1 LSQRAK
7 AFAHRIGGI
16 GILNDL
22 RAWLGPLRGVA
33 LTFADSKVAKLTRRC
48 LTNAIRILAIS
59 ASGFLICT
67 PIYSQGN
74 AGRIQGTVTDS
85 SGGAVAGASVTI
97 TDVER
102 GISRSLTSD
111 DAGEYTA
118 PNLLPGAYTVR
129 AEAKGFKKSE
139 HSGISLEVGQDLRV
153 DLTLQPGDQSQT
165 VVVNAGIP
173 IIDTTDAV
181 VGGSFSN
188 QAINEL
194 PLNGRNYQ
202 NLLTLRPGVMI
213 YPGGGGWSQ
222 SANDI
227 RPEANNYIVDG
238 LTNDEP
244 FSALSVINAP
254 GLVGDAVTVI
264 PIDAIQ
270 EFTSIESPKAEY
282 GWKPGTTVS
291 VGLKSG
297 TNSLHGTAYAFGR
310 SDSLDALNYFVPS
323 TQPLSF
329 QQFGATGGGPIIKD
343 KLFVFL
349 GYEGQRYTI
358 TGVLPS
364 FVPTSAKIS
373 GAAQNCS
380 AAVATGNCMIS
391 VPDAEADLAANG
403 VALSPLSLKMLALFP
418 GNSSSSSSVILP
430 FPNTNSSDSSLVKI
444 DYHIND
450 HNNLSGTFFY
460 GRDNEVAADQAY
472 LSAAWLS
479 TQTQKPITG
488 GASWAWTPNST
499 WVNEARFGYLYD
511 NKLNN
516 SIDSNVPASS
526 YGINTGVTD
535 PQRGGLPQI
544 NVSGFT
550 PLGGGVNWPKFQGPD
565 SVYQFIDYVSY
576 LRGKHTFKFGS
587 EVRYGSV
594 NEGSF
599 RGDKGQVIFNHG
611 NGGNA
616 FPGSTPLE
624 DFLAGAPQVGRI
636 SFGPPLRH
644 ETQWSYAGFVQDDW
658 RVTPR
663 LTLNLGIRYEYVTPI
678 KEDHN
683 LLGNFVPTLG
693 GLVQVG
699 QQISSPYHG
708 DHNNFA
714 PRLGLAWDVFGGGK
728 TIVRA
733 GLGVVYDNI
742 SMETL
747 LVQENTQNATA
758 IGLATIPTGAIIVV
772 NGVSRPGTGTINV
785 SSATFFGTT
794 LPSTTQLISGW
805 QNNSPTVPL
814 FPVTPPQCGDGI
826 TPAPTPGN
834 PTPAQDPP
842 PCNILGIDRNFR
854 TPYVTT
860 WTLGVEHAFSNNLSL
875 DVAYVANSGKKLI
888 GIRDLNQPIL
898 VPGSPTPNPGPY
910 SAQFPYLG
918 AINFMS
924 NLYKANYNSLQV
936 TMTQRVTH
944 GLSFTV
950 GYTFSHGLDNSST
963 NQNQFLP
970 QDSTHPEREYAS
982 SDYDIRHRFTL
993 AATYNLPG
1001 REFPGQL
1008 LKGWQLNA
1016 ILTLQSAQPWTV
1028 NDTGNNI
1035 SGTNEM
1041 TDRWDF
1047 FGSPSDFQSSN
1058 HSIPYCT
1065 GPGAGG
1071 CTETTPAGSIMIS
1084 PAQSTS
1090 FYNACTA
1097 AAAAVDGGVSTG
1109 PTTASLATFGC
1120 YAQGHSVMIPPAAG
1134 TFGTMGRN
1142 LFRDSG
1148 FRNLDFSVT
1157 KNTKFGEHLSAQFRV
1172 EFFNVLNHPNFANPY
1187 GGTSGYGPGNFD
1199 DPSQTANLG
1208 CGCAT
1213 PDVAGGNPVVG
1224 SGSNR
1229 AIQLGLKLIF

>member
-1 LSQRAK
+1 MTFRENR
-7 AFAHRIGGI
+7 F
-16 GILNDL
+16 N
-22 RAWLGPLRGVA
+22 AWLPLGLMNSIRMLAVSAGV
-33 LTFADSKVAKLTRRC
+33 LL
-48 LTNAIRILAIS
+48 LS
-59 ASGFLICT
+59 ASM
-67 PIYSQGN
+67 YAQGN
-74 AGRIQGTVTDS
+74 AGRILGTITDA
-85 SGGAVAGASVTI
+85 SGASVAGAGVRI
-97 TDVER
+97 TDVQR
-102 GISRSLTSD
+102 GTTRDLTSD
-111 DAGEYTA
+111 EAGEYNA

-129 AEAKGFKKSE
+129 AEAKGFKATE
-139 HSGISLEVGQDLRV
+139 HSGLTLEVGQDLRV
-153 DLTLQPGDQSQT
+153 DLTLQTGDQTNT
-165 VVVNAGIP
+165 VIVIGEIP
-173 IIDTTDAV
+173 LLDTTSAV

-188 QAINEL
+188 QAINDL

-270 EFTSIESPKAEY
+270 EFTSIELPKAEY
-282 GWKPGTTVS
+282 GWKPGATVS

-297 TNSLHGTAYAFGR
+297 TNSIHGTAYAFGR
-310 SDSLDALNYFVPS
+310 SDAFDALNYFVPM
-323 TQPLSF
+323 TQPLNF
-329 QQFGATGGGPIIKD
+329 EQFGATGGGAIIKD
-343 KLFVFL
+343 KLFFFL
-349 GYEGQRYTI
+349 GYEGQRYAI
-358 TGVLPS
+358 TTVLPS
-364 FVPTSAKIS
+364 FAPTSAPGPGPGIS
-373 GAAQNCS
+373 
-380 AAVATGNCMIS
+380 I
-391 VPDAEADLAANG
+391 PDAKADLAAHG
-403 VALSPLSLKMLALFP
+403 VPLSALSLKLLSLYPANTS
-418 GNSSSSSSVILP
+418 NSSSVTLP
-430 FPNTNSSDSSLVKI
+430 SPNTNSSDSSLVKI
-444 DYHIND
+444 DYHINQ
-450 HNNLSGTFFY
+450 HHTLSGVFFY

-472 LSAAWLS
+472 LSSQWLS

-488 GASWAWTPNST
+488 GGSWTWVPNSN
-499 WVNEARFGYLYD
+499 WVNEARFGYVYD
-511 NKLNN
+511 NKVNN
-516 SIDSNVPASS
+516 SVDNNVPATF

-535 PQRGGLPQI
+535 PVRGGMPQI
-544 NVSGFT
+544 NISGFT
-550 PLGGGVNWPKFQGPD
+550 ALGGGPNWPKFQGPD
-565 SVYQFIDYVSY
+565 GVYQGIDYISW
-576 LRGKHTFKFGS
+576 LHGKHAFKFGG
-587 EVRYGSV
+587 ELRHASV

-599 RGDKGQVIFNHG
+599 RSDKGQVFFNSG
-611 NGGNA
+611 SGGNA

-624 DFLAGAPQVGRI
+624 DYLAGAPQLGRI
-636 SFGPPLRH
+636 TFGPPLRH
-644 ETQWSYAGFVQDDW
+644 ETQWSYAGFFQDDW
-658 RVTPR
+658 RIKSN
-663 LTLNLGIRYEYVTPI
+663 LTLNLGLRYEYVTPI
-678 KEDHN
+678 SEQHN
-683 LLGNFVPTLG
+683 LLGNFVPSLG

-699 QQISSPYHG
+699 QQISSPYKG

-714 PRLGLAWDVFGGGK
+714 PRFGLAWDVFGKSK
-728 TIVRA
+728 TVVRA
-733 GLGVVYDNI
+733 GVGVVYDNI

-758 IGLATIPTGAIIVV
+758 IGLATIPTGATIIL
-772 NGVSRPGTGTINV
+772 NGMAPRPGTGTITV
-785 SSATFFGTT
+785 TSPSFPGGP
-794 LPSTTQLISGW
+794 LPSTSQITTGW

-814 FPVTPPQCGDGI
+814 FPVTPAECGDGI
-826 TPAPTPGN
+826 GN
-834 PTPAQDPP
+834 DPP

-854 TPYVTT
+854 TPYITT
-860 WTLGVEHAFSNNLSL
+860 WTLGVQHAFTNNLSL
-875 DVAYVANSGKKLI
+875 DVAYVGNHGSGLI

-898 VPGSPTPNPGPY
+898 NGTPTPSPGLY

-924 NLYKANYNSLQV
+924 NLYRANYNGLQV
-936 TMTQRVTH
+936 TVTQRLNH
-944 GLSFTV
+944 GLSFTA
-950 GYTFSHGLDNSST
+950 GYTYSHGLDNSST

-970 QDSTHPEREYAS
+970 QDSTHPQREYAS
-982 SDYDIRHRFTL
+982 SDYDMRHRFTF
-993 AATYNLPG
+993 AVTYALPG

-1008 LKGWQLNA
+1008 LKGWELNA
-1016 ILTLQSAQPWTV
+1016 IATIQSPQPWTV

-1047 FGSPSDFQSSN
+1047 FGHTGDFQSTH
-1058 HSIPYCT
+1058 HSIPFCT

-1071 CTETTPAGSIMIS
+1071 CTETLASGANVPLSA
-1084 PAQSTS
+1084 AQSTT
-1090 FYNACTA
+1090 FFDACSA
-1097 AAAAVDGGVSTG
+1097 AAAAVDGGSTTG
-1109 PTTASLATFGC
+1109 PTTASLVQFGC
-1120 YAQGHSVMIPPAAG
+1120 YAQGQSVMIPPAAG

-1157 KNTKFGEHLSAQFRV
+1157 KNWRFGERLTAQFRA

-1199 DPSQTANLG
+1199 DPSQTAILG

>member
-1 LSQRAK
+1 LK
-7 AFAHRIGGI
+7 
-16 GILNDL
+16 NDRSKRCWAVL
-22 RAWLGPLRGVA
+22 WHALYAVSVVA
-33 LTFADSKVAKLTRRC
+33 GLLLHCGLLYA
-48 LTNAIRILAIS
+48 
-59 ASGFLICT
+59 
-67 PIYSQGN
+67 QGN
-74 AGRIQGTVTDS
+74 AGRILGTITDA
-85 SGGAVAGASVTI
+85 SGGAVAGATVTI
-97 TDVER
+97 VDLNR
-102 GISRSLTSD
+102 GISRNLTSD

-118 PNLLPGAYTVR
+118 PNLLPGNYTVR
-129 AEAKGFKKSE
+129 AEANGFKTTE
-139 HSGISLEVGQDLRV
+139 HLSLTLEVGQDLRV
-153 DLTLQPGDQSQT
+153 DIALQPGDQTVT
-165 VVVNAGIP
+165 VVVSGGIP
-173 IIDTTDAV
+173 LIDTTSAV

-188 QAINEL
+188 QAINDL

-282 GWKPGTTVS
+282 GWKPGATVS

-297 TNSLHGTAYAFGR
+297 TNNIHGTAYAFGR
-310 SDSLDALNYFVPS
+310 TDALDALNYFVPT

-329 QQFGATGGGPIIKD
+329 EQFGATGGGPIIKD
-343 KLFVFL
+343 KLFFFL

-358 TGVLPS
+358 TTVQPS
-364 FVPTSAKIS
+364 FAPTSSAIA
-373 GAAQNCS
+373 GATSNCTY
-380 AAVATGNCMIS
+380 VATGNCGVSI
-391 VPDAEADLAANG
+391 PDAEADLAAAG
-403 VALSPLSLKMLALFP
+403 VPLSALSLHLLTLFP
-418 GNSSSSSSVILP
+418 ANTSASSSVTLP

-444 DYHIND
+444 DYHISE
-450 HNNLSGTFFY
+450 HHTLSGTFFY
-460 GRDNEVAADQAY
+460 GRDNEIAADQAY

-488 GASWAWTPNST
+488 GGSWAWTPNSS
-499 WVNEARFGYLYD
+499 WVNEARVGYVYD

-516 SIDSNVPASS
+516 SVDGSVPATA

-535 PQRGGLPQI
+535 PQRGGMPQI
-544 NVSGFT
+544 NIIGFT

-565 SVYQFIDYVSY
+565 SVYQAIDNVSY
-576 LRGKHTFKFGS
+576 LRGKHAFKFGG
-587 EVRYGSV
+587 ELRYSSV
-594 NEGSF
+594 HGGSF
-599 RGDKGQVIFNHG
+599 RGDKGQVIFNSG
-611 NGGNA
+611 SGGNA

-624 DFLAGAPQVGRI
+624 DFLAGAPQLGRI
-636 SFGPPLRH
+636 SFGPALRH
-644 ETQWSYAGFVQDDW
+644 ETEWSYAGFLQDDW
-658 RVTPR
+658 RVNPR
-663 LTLNLGIRYEYVTPI
+663 LTLNLGVRYEYVTPI
-678 KEDHN
+678 REEHN
-683 LLGNFVPTLG
+683 LLGNFDPALG

-699 QQISSPYHG
+699 QQISSPYKG

-714 PRLGLAWDVFGGGK
+714 PRLGLAWDITGQGK
-728 TIVRA
+728 TAVRA
-733 GLGVVYDNI
+733 GFGVIYDNV
-742 SMETL
+742 SMESF

-758 IGLATIPTGAIIVV
+758 IGLATIPTGATIVV
-772 NGVSRPGTGTINV
+772 NGVSTPGKGTISV
-785 SSATFFGTT
+785 TSATFPGGP
-794 LPSTTQLISGW
+794 LSTNSNSQLISGW
-805 QNNSPTVPL
+805 QNNSATVPL
-814 FPVTPPQCGDGI
+814 FPVTPPTCGDGI
-826 TPAPTPGN
+826 GS
-834 PTPAQDPP
+834 DPP

-854 TPYVTT
+854 TPYVSV
-860 WTLGVEHAFSNNLSL
+860 WNLGVQHAFNNNLSI
-875 DVAYVANSGKKLI
+875 DVAYVGNHGSKLL
-888 GIRDLNQPIL
+888 GIRDLNQPALGTGIQ
-898 VPGSPTPNPGPY
+898 PY
-910 SAQFPYLG
+910 AAQFPYLG

-924 NLYKANYNSLQV
+924 NLYRANYNGLQV
-936 TMTQRVTH
+936 TVTQHFSH
-944 GLSFTV
+944 GLSFTA
-950 GYTFSHGLDNSST
+950 GYTYSHGLDDSST

-993 AATYNLPG
+993 SMTYQLPH

-1008 LKGWQLNA
+1008 LKGWEVNG
-1016 ILTLQSAQPWTV
+1016 IITLQSPQPWTV

-1035 SGTNEM
+1035 SGTNEN

-1047 FGSPSDFQSSN
+1047 VGHPADFQSSN

-1065 GPGAGG
+1065 GGGAGG
-1071 CTETTPAGSIMIS
+1071 CTETLPNGSS
-1084 PAQSTS
+1084 FAFSQAQSTA

-1097 AAAAVDGGVSTG
+1097 AALNLDGGTAG
-1109 PTTASLATFGC
+1109 PTTASLLNFGC
-1120 YAQGHSVMIPPAAG
+1120 YAQGSSVMIPPAAG

-1142 LFRDSG
+1142 LFRDAG
-1148 FRNLDFSVT
+1148 FRNLDLSVT
-1157 KNTKFGEHLSAQFRV
+1157 KNWKFGERLTAQFRA
-1172 EFFNVLNHPNFANPY
+1172 EFFNALNHPNFANPY

-1199 DPSQTANLG
+1199 DPSQTANFG

-1229 AIQLGLKLIF
+1229 AVQLGLKLIF

>member
-1 LSQRAK
+1 MSFREIR
-7 AFAHRIGGI
+7 FNECMR
-16 GILNDL
+16 
-22 RAWLGPLRGVA
+22 LGLMNATRVLGVSVGV
-33 LTFADSKVAKLTRRC
+33 LL
-48 LTNAIRILAIS
+48 L
-59 ASGFLICT
+59 CT
-67 PIYSQGN
+67 SIYSQGN
-74 AGRIQGTVTDS
+74 AGRILGTVTDA
-85 SGGAVAGASVTI
+85 SGGAVAGAAVRI
-97 TDVER
+97 TDVQR
-102 GISRSLTSD
+102 GISRNLTSD
-111 DAGEYTA
+111 EAGEYAA

-129 AEAKGFKKSE
+129 AEAKGFKTVE
-139 HSGISLEVGQDLRV
+139 HSGVSLEVGQDLRI

-165 VVVNAGIP
+165 VVVSGGIP
-173 IIDTTDAV
+173 LVDTTSAV
-181 VGGSFSN
+181 LGGSFSN
-188 QAINEL
+188 QAINDL

-282 GWKPGTTVS
+282 GWKPGATVS

-297 TNSLHGTAYAFGR
+297 TNSVHGTAYAFGR
-310 SDSLDALNYFVPS
+310 TDAFDALNYFVPT
-323 TQPLSF
+323 TQPLAF
-329 QQFGATGGGPIIKD
+329 EQFGATGGGPIIKD
-343 KLFVFL
+343 KVFFFL

-358 TGVLPS
+358 TTVLPS
-364 FVPTSAKIS
+364 FVPTTSPVPGPTS
-373 GAAQNCS
+373 NCTN
-380 AAVATGNCMIS
+380 VATGNCGIS
-391 VPDAEADLAANG
+391 IPDATADLAAVG
-403 VALSPLSLKMLALFP
+403 VPLSPLSVKLLSLFP
-418 GNSSSSSSVILP
+418 ANTSTSSSSVILP

-444 DYHIND
+444 DYHVNE
-450 HNNLSGTFFY
+450 HHTLSGTFFY
-460 GRDNEVAADQAY
+460 GRDNEIAEDQAY
-472 LSAAWLS
+472 LSAQWLS

-488 GASWAWTPNST
+488 GGSWTWTPKST
-499 WVNEARFGYLYD
+499 LVNEARIGYLYD

-516 SIDSNVPASS
+516 AIDHGVPATT

-535 PQRGGLPQI
+535 PQRGGMPQI
-544 NVSGFT
+544 NISGFT

-565 SVYQFIDYVSY
+565 SVYQAIDSVSF
-576 LRGKHTFKFGS
+576 LRGKHAFKFGG

-599 RGDKGQVIFNHG
+599 RGDKGQVIFNSG
-611 NGGNA
+611 SGGNA

-624 DFLAGAPQVGRI
+624 DYLAGAPQFGRI

-644 ETQWSYAGFVQDDW
+644 ETQWSYAGFFQDDW
-658 RVTPR
+658 RLTSR
-663 LTLNLGIRYEYVTPI
+663 LTLNLGVRYEYVTPMR
-678 KEDHN
+678 EDHN
-683 LLGNFVPTLG
+683 LLGNFVPALG

-699 QQISSPYHG
+699 QQISSPYRG

-714 PRLGLAWDVFGGGK
+714 PRLGLAWDISGKSK

-733 GLGVVYDNI
+733 GFGVVYDNVA
-742 SMETL
+742 MEAL

-758 IGLATIPTGAIIVV
+758 IGLATIPTGATIVV
-772 NGVSRPGTGTINV
+772 NGVSTPGTGTINV
-785 SSATFFGTT
+785 TSVTFPGGPIASNFNSQITA
-794 LPSTTQLISGW
+794 GW

-814 FPVTPPQCGDGI
+814 FPVTGPTCGDGVG
-826 TPAPTPGN
+826 A
-834 PTPAQDPP
+834 DPP

-860 WTLGVEHAFSNNLSL
+860 WNIGVQHAFTNNLSL
-875 DVAYVANSGKKLI
+875 DVAYVGNHGSKLL
-888 GIRDLNQPIL
+888 GIRDLNQPAL
-898 VPGSPTPNPGPY
+898 GTSVLPFG
-910 SAQFPYLG
+910 AQFPYLG

-924 NLYKANYNSLQV
+924 NLYRANYNGLQV
-936 TMTQRVTH
+936 TMTQRLSH
-944 GLSFTV
+944 GLSFTA
-950 GYTFSHGLDNSST
+950 GYTYSHGLDDSST

-982 SDYDIRHRFTL
+982 SDYDMRHRFTL
-993 AATYNLPG
+993 AMTYTLPG

-1008 LKGWQLNA
+1008 LKGWEING
-1016 ILTLQSAQPWTV
+1016 IVTLQSPQPWTV

-1035 SGTNEM
+1035 SGTNEN

-1047 FGSPSDFQSSN
+1047 FGRPSDFQSSN
-1058 HSIPYCT
+1058 HSIPFCT
-1065 GPGAGG
+1065 SGGDGG
-1071 CTETTPAGSIMIS
+1071 CTETLPNGGTFSFS
-1084 PAQSTS
+1084 QAQSS
-1090 FYNACTA
+1090 AFYGACTA
-1097 AAAAVDGGVSTG
+1097 AAVNVDGGAAG
-1109 PTTASLATFGC
+1109 ATTASLLNFGC
-1120 YAQGHSVMIPPAAG
+1120 YAQGRSVMIPPAAG

-1142 LFRDSG
+1142 LFRDAG
-1148 FRNLDFSVT
+1148 FRNLDLSVT
-1157 KNTKFGEHLSAQFRV
+1157 KYWKFGERLTAQFRA
-1172 EFFNVLNHPNFANPY
+1172 EFFNALNHPNFANPY

>member
-1 LSQRAK
+1 MTSLKIRVT
-7 AFAHRIGGI
+7 
-16 GILNDL
+16 NWTWL
-22 RAWLGPLRGVA
+22 RLQNSVRA
-33 LTFADSKVAKLTRRC
+33 LTVSVGVLSLCSSIYAQGNSG
-48 LTNAIRILAIS
+48 RILGTIS
-59 ASGFLICT
+59 D
-67 PIYSQGN
+67 P
-74 AGRIQGTVTDS
+74 
-85 SGGAVAGASVTI
+85 SGGALVGAAVTI
-97 TDVER
+97 TDAQR
-102 GISRSLTSD
+102 GISRKLTSD
-111 DAGEYTA
+111 DAGEYAA
-118 PNLLPGAYTVR
+118 PNLLPGSYTVR
-129 AEAKGFKKSE
+129 AEVKGFKTVERSNLL
-139 HSGISLEVGQDLRV
+139 LEVGQDVRV
-153 DLTLQPGDQSQT
+153 DLTLQPGNQT
-165 VVVNAGIP
+165 ETITVREDIP
-173 IIDTTDAV
+173 AIDTISAV
-181 VGGSFSN
+181 LGGSFSN
-188 QAINEL
+188 QAINDL

-282 GWKPGTTVS
+282 GWKPGATVS

-297 TNSLHGTAYAFGR
+297 TNNLHGTAYAFGR
-310 SDSLDALNYFVPS
+310 SDAFDALNYFVPT

-329 QQFGATGGGPIIKD
+329 QQFGATGGGPLIKD
-343 KLFVFL
+343 KLFFFL

-358 TGVLPS
+358 TSVLPS
-364 FVPTSAKIS
+364 FAPSTVP
-373 GAAQNCS
+373 G
-380 AAVATGNCMIS
+380 GGPGIS
-391 VPDAEADLAANG
+391 VPDAEADLAAHG
-403 VALSPLSLKMLALFP
+403 FAAGQLSQLSLKLLSLFP
-418 GNSSSSSSVILP
+418 PNTSTSSTNVTLP

-450 HNNLSGTFFY
+450 HHTLNGVFFY

-472 LSAAWLS
+472 LSAQWLS
-479 TQTQKPITG
+479 TQTQKPIMG
-488 GASWAWTPNST
+488 GGNWTWTPNSKL
-499 WVNEARFGYLYD
+499 VNEVRFGYLYD
-511 NKLNN
+511 NKVNN
-516 SIDSNVPASS
+516 SVDNGVAATT

-535 PQRGGLPQI
+535 PQRGGMPQI
-544 NVSGFT
+544 NISGFT

-565 SVYQFIDYVSY
+565 SVYQVVDYVSL
-576 LRGKHTFKFGS
+576 LRGKHAFKFGG
-587 EVRYGSV
+587 EVRFGSV

-599 RGDKGQVIFNHG
+599 RGDKGQVLFNSG
-611 NGGNA
+611 SGGNA

-624 DFLAGAPQVGRI
+624 DYLAGAPQLGRI

-644 ETQWSYAGFVQDDW
+644 ETQWSYAGFFQDDW
-658 RVTPR
+658 RLMPT
-663 LTLNLGIRYEYVTPI
+663 LTLNLGVRYEYVTPI
-678 KEDHN
+678 REDHN
-683 LLGNFVPTLG
+683 LLGNFDPALG

-699 QQISSPYHG
+699 QQISSPYKG

-714 PRLGLAWDVFGGGK
+714 PRLGLAWDISGKGK
-728 TIVRA
+728 TVVRA
-733 GLGVVYDNI
+733 GLGIVYDNI

-758 IGLATIPTGAIIVV
+758 IGLATIPTGATIVM

-785 SSATFFGTT
+785 TSATFPGGP
-794 LPSTTQLISGW
+794 LPSTSQMTTGW
-805 QNNSPTVPL
+805 QDNSSSVPL
-814 FPVTPPQCGDGI
+814 FPVTPPTCGDGVG
-826 TPAPTPGN
+826 T
-834 PTPAQDPP
+834 DPP

-860 WTLGVEHAFSNNLSL
+860 WTLGLQHAWTNNLSL
-875 DVAYVANSGKKLI
+875 DVAYVGNHGSGLI
-888 GIRDLNQPIL
+888 GIRDLNQSIL
-898 VPGSPTPNPGPY
+898 IPGSPTPGPGPY

-924 NLYKANYNSLQV
+924 NLYTANYHGLQA
-936 TMTQRVTH
+936 TMTQRFTH
-944 GLSFTV
+944 GFSFTA
-950 GYTFSHGLDNSST
+950 GYTYSHGLDDSST

-970 QDSTHPEREYAS
+970 QDSTHPKREYAS
-982 SDYDIRHRFTL
+982 SDYDMRHRFTL
-993 AATYNLPG
+993 AVTYALPD
-1001 REFPGQL
+1001 RKFPGQL
-1008 LKGWQLNA
+1008 LQGWQVNA
-1016 ILTLQSAQPWTV
+1016 IVTLQSPQPWTV

-1035 SGTNEM
+1035 SGTNEN

-1058 HSIPYCT
+1058 HSIAFCNGT
-1065 GPGAGG
+1065 GLGG
-1071 CTETTPAGSIMIS
+1071 CSETTPAGPVALSA
-1084 PAQSTS
+1084 AQSTA
-1090 FYNACTA
+1090 FFNACSSA
-1097 AAAAVDGGVSTG
+1097 AATVDGGSTAG
-1109 PTTASLATFGC
+1109 PTTTSLLQFGC

-1142 LFRDSG
+1142 LFRDAG
-1148 FRNLDFSVT
+1148 FRDLDLSVT
-1157 KNTKFGEHLSAQFRV
+1157 KRWKFGERLTAQFRA
-1172 EFFNVLNHPNFANPY
+1172 EFFNILNHPNFANPY

-1229 AIQLGLKLIF
+1229 AIQLGLKLVF